1 MSEPTLSPPAGLLL
15 LFHPEQ
21 HPVTPQEAVQALP
34 PSALILPRVS
44 VEIDMAEVAQQAIR
58 SRDWSTAHR
67 TIEQLF
73 KTRLEP
79 QLKQYPGYRVVY
91 LGSSAIPLTLYLG
104 ACVHTWRQVEV
115 IPHHHVHRTWGWHSE
130 PGKPAARLAPGR
142 LPSERDR
149 TPGEAIIR
157 VSTSHVV
164 DPQMTLRVVPNP
176 IAQIDIALEQPSED
190 AFSTLEEMQAVA
202 GAFRQALDVLGDMFP
217 GVQRVH
223 LFASVQ
229 PGMAFLLGTQISPTM
244 HPAIQT
250 YQYTRSQEQGAF
262 HAPAILLNRPPPP
275 ERIPLTDEALRRAQE
290 DRAQLAADLE
300 RMKGFTLT
308 VSRISTTS
316 WLAQVL
322 GAKKGL
328 AGVAPHW
335 MHLPTL
341 RDTPL
346 RNATVDLD
354 LQSVSDS
361 FTFSE
366 QGAWQLD
373 NAWLDR
379 LARRL
384 EDAPS
389 RQRALRLLTLHEFA
403 HRGPQTLTG
412 SSSREIGRFPKV
424 LEEID
429 YQADVWAMLH
439 EYALTLLQN
448 PREAEDVRAFFMN
461 LVRIATNTMWAF
473 DDGERSQTE
482 FQIRRLN
489 RYLIWYWQYL
499 LLERGVG
506 AGRETSLEFVL
517 GLLFNR
523 PVIELAGPNVHTHG
537 ERVFFA
543 LDRDHLNV
551 PELATYH
558 QGKLFRHGSRA
569 DFSLTELMARVRE
582 HDGKGVLT
590 ILRSAFEQTVR

>member
-1 MSEPTLSPPAGLLL
+1 MNEPNIPPPAGLVLL
-15 LFHPEQ
+15 THPEQ
-21 HPVTPQEAVQALP
+21 RPVTPMEAVQALP
-34 PSALILPRVS
+34 SSAMSLPRVS
-44 VEIDMAEVAQQAIR
+44 VEIDMADIAQQAIR

-67 TIEQLF
+67 TLEQLF
-73 KTRLEP
+73 KTRLAP
-79 QLKQYPGYRVVY
+79 QLKQHPGYRVVY
-91 LGSSAIPLTLYLG
+91 LGSSSIPLTLYLG

-130 PGKPAARLAPGR
+130 PSKPAARLATVH
-142 LPSERDR
+142 LPIERDR

-164 DPQMTLRVVPNP
+164 EPQMTLRVVPNP

-190 AFSTLEEMQAVA
+190 AFSTQEEMQAVA
-202 GAFRQALDVLGDMFP
+202 GAFRQALDVLGDKFT
-217 GVQRVH
+217 GIQRVH

-229 PGMAFLLGTQISPTM
+229 PGMAFLLGAQISPTM

-290 DRAQLAADLE
+290 DREQLAADLE

-308 VSRISTTS
+308 ASRISTTS

-341 RDTPL
+341 GETPL
-346 RNATVDLD
+346 SQSTVDLD
-354 LQSVSDS
+354 LRSVSDS
-361 FTFSE
+361 FTFSQ
-366 QGAWQLD
+366 QGAWQID
-373 NAWLDR
+373 DAWLDQ

-384 EDAPS
+384 EGAPS
-389 RQRALRLLTLHEFA
+389 RRRALRLLVLHEFA
-403 HRGPQTLTG
+403 HRGPQGLTR

-439 EYALTLLQN
+439 EYALTLVQN
-448 PREAEDVRAFFMN
+448 PREVEDVRTFFMN
-461 LVRIATNTMWAF
+461 MVLTATNTMWAF
-473 DDGERSQTE
+473 DDSGPPLEEIQV
-482 FQIRRLN
+482 RRLN

-499 LLERGVG
+499 LLERGAG
-506 AGRETSLEFVL
+506 AGRETSLEVVL
-517 GLLFNR
+517 GLLTHR
-523 PVIELAGPNVHTHG
+523 PAIELAGPNVHTHD

-543 LDRDHLNV
+543 LDHAHLNI
-551 PELATYH
+551 PELAIYH
-558 QGKLFRHGSRA
+558 QGRLFRHGARA
-569 DFSLTELMARVRE
+569 DFSLTELMARVRAR
-582 HDGKGVLT
+582 DGEGILT